1 MARASGDTKRA
12 AKLLDQSIY
21 GLRLAGDA
29 AGLRA
34 VAEEAES
41 LAADTTRGVRRNAE
55 WTAMQARSAA
65 LAIEAEAP
73 EERSGVSASGG
84 VHVPDT
90 AGRTAEKAPAVAPIS
105 GNRTLPSPNTVLGS
119 RGTSMMVAGI
129 VLAIAGVVLGLIL
142 GFAVGA
148 VGNLDSNGQLAN
160 VDITQIPKGGYVTYF
175 NWLLFLIPCAA
186 SVVTGSI
193 FFAAGQIIRSMGP
206 GPSATTRA

>member
-1 MARASGDTKRA
+1 
-12 AKLLDQSIY
+12 
-21 GLRLAGDA
+21 
-29 AGLRA
+29 
-34 VAEEAES
+34 
-41 LAADTTRGVRRNAE
+41 
-55 WTAMQARSAA
+55 
-65 LAIEAEAP
+65 
-73 EERSGVSASGG
+73 
-84 VHVPDT
+84 
-90 AGRTAEKAPAVAPIS
+90 
-105 GNRTLPSPNTVLGS
+105 
-119 RGTSMMVAGI
+119 MMVAGI